1 MTRYFSTFIKINK
14 KKYLYMHLGIKMMM
28 KISRLLREETDIFV
42 MYVTLIIL
50 AILLFIS
57 FILDLRGIEITPKIS
72 LLAIVSGLIPVF
84 ITTVFVLRK
93 NRSIA
98 EEIFKKV
105 EDIKYKYPG
114 EIIKGSEKCIIEIT
128 NALRDAEESIG
139 ENIFIERAM
148 PMEFT
153 EEIYPSSIKEK
164 EYLKENL
171 HYYKERVRSII
182 VEGKGNFDRTIYG
195 RTNNRDIDKAT
206 SKFIEDLYF
215 KESPDTSEVGIYP
228 EWHGITL
235 FLIGES
241 STSIK
246 IEKWHYGFLLFGER
260 ITPDSGFKTTNE
272 ELIKLFDNLW
282 RWLKNCCGDNYWD
295 LWQSKDKRHEIK
307 KKIQDFLVM

>member
-1 MTRYFSTFIKINK
+1 
-14 KKYLYMHLGIKMMM
+14 MMM
-28 KISRLLREETDIFV
+28 KISKLLREETDIFV
-42 MYVTLIIL
+42 MYVALIIL
-50 AILLFIS
+50 VILLFIS
-57 FILDLRGIEITPKIS
+57 FILDLISIEITPKIS

-84 ITTVFVLRK
+84 ITIVFVLRK

-114 EIIKGSEKCIIEIT
+114 EIIKGPEECIIEIT

-171 HYYKERVRSII
+171 HYYKERVKSII
-182 VEGKGNFDRTIYG
+182 VGGKGNFDRTIYG

-206 SKFIEDLYF
+206 SEFIEDLYF

-228 EWHGITL
+228 EWRGITL

-241 STSIK
+241 STSTK

-295 LWQSKDKRHEIK
+295 LWQSKDKSDEIK
-307 KKIQDFLVM
+307 EKIQHFLVM